1 MSEYTSHK
9 TWFKR
14 PKTELQTAQIC
25 LLKVLDVQD
34 LGQIQKET
42 KSANMARNELVGH
55 FKVHIPKKLWK
66 KIKSILKKVPKKSD
80 INPIVFYN
88 KKLKIN
94 PHAVGRNSCV
104 SFCMNNFLED
114 TYQPKCSKMSTTFTF
129 NFNFT
134 KY

>member
-14 PKTELQTAQIC
+14 PKTELQTTQIC

-55 FKVHIPKKLWK
+55 FKVHIPKNDEKN
-66 KIKSILKKVPKKSD
+66 KIFIQKRISKVSE
-80 INPIVFYN
+80 INMIVF
-88 KKLKIN
+88 
-94 PHAVGRNSCV
+94 
-104 SFCMNNFLED
+104 
-114 TYQPKCSKMSTTFTF
+114 
-129 NFNFT
+129 
-134 KY
+134 